1 MQHEG
6 QQGFSDVQLVQ
17 TDLHHTSEDSAA
29 QNLQQYGSYTL
40 VSSAGSPAMH
50 EHFINVDNI
59 HSAYDTSH
67 SNGNYDNSNNGAAVT
82 WYGSLDEHAALDPSG
97 VSHEDQMGH
106 AAWNNQQGL
115 HYTAVTKKNAPGD
128 VSRHDTPTSVFDI
141 FNALSIVHPQSPRAR
156 SNQPTIGELFCIT
169 CCTSSLCLFT
179 LPIRPVEIWP
189 RSALR
194 YPARVLHDRC

>member
-1 MQHEG
+1 MQHQG

-17 TDLHHTSEDSAA
+17 TDLHHTSEDSAV

-50 EHFINVDNI
+50 EYFINVDNI

-67 SNGNYDNSNNGAAVT
+67 SDGNYDSSNNGAAVT
-82 WYGSLDEHAALDPSG
+82 WYGTLDEHAALHPIG
-97 VSHEDQMGH
+97 VSHEGQMEH
-106 AAWNNQQGL
+106 AAWNNHQGL
-115 HYTAVTKKNAPGD
+115 QYTAVAKNAPGD

-156 SNQPTIGELFCIT
+156 SNQPTIGELFYIT

-179 LPIRPVEIWP
+179 LLIRTVENWP

>member
-1 MQHEG
+1 MQHQG

-17 TDLHHTSEDSAA
+17 TDLHHTSEDSAV
-29 QNLQQYGSYTL
+29 QNLQQDGSYTL
-40 VSSAGSPAMH
+40 VSSAESPAMH

-59 HSAYDTSH
+59 QSAYDTSH
-67 SNGNYDNSNNGAAVT
+67 SNGSYDNSNSGAAVT

-97 VSHEDQMGH
+97 VSHEDQMEC
-106 AAWNNQQGL
+106 AAWNNQHGL
-115 HYTAVTKKNAPGD
+115 QYTAVAKKNAPGD

-169 CCTSSLCLFT
+169 CCTSSLWLFT

-189 RSALR
+189 CSALR
-194 YPARVLHDRC
+194 YPAT

>member
-17 TDLHHTSEDSAA
+17 TDLHHTSEDNAV

-50 EHFINVDNI
+50 EHYINVDNV
-59 HSAYDTSH
+59 HSAYDASH
-67 SNGNYDNSNNGAAVT
+67 SSGYYENSSNSAVVT
-82 WYGSLDEHAALDPSG
+82 WYGSLDEHAASAFGEVSHEDLSG
-97 VSHEDQMGH
+97 VSHEGQMEH

-115 HYTAVTKKNAPGD
+115 HHTAVAKKNAPGD

-141 FNALSIVHPQSPRAR
+141 FNALSIVHPQSPKACA
-156 SNQPTIGELFCIT
+156 NQPTTGKLFCRVPAAH
-169 CCTSSLCLFT
+169 LHGAWFV
-179 LPIRPVEIWP
+179 LPNRTVNKN
-189 RSALR
+189 SCGLN
-194 YPARVLHDRC
+194 

>member
-50 EHFINVDNI
+50 EHFINGDNI

-67 SNGNYDNSNNGAAVT
+67 SNGSNGNYDNSNNGAAIT
-82 WYGSLDEHAALDPSG
+82 WYGSFDEHAVLDSSG
-97 VSHEDQMGH
+97 VSHEDQMEQ
-106 AAWNNQQGL
+106 AAWHNHQGL
-115 HYTAVTKKNAPGD
+115 HYTAVAKKNAPGD

-141 FNALSIVHPQSPRAR
+141 FNALSIVHPHSPRAQAVQHTT
-156 SNQPTIGELFCIT
+156 SKLLYFT
-169 CCTSSLCLFT
+169 CCTSSLCLVGCGLELST
-179 LPIRPVEIWP
+179 TSAAVCTDLPFKN
-189 RSALR
+189 AT
-194 YPARVLHDRC
+194 

>member
-17 TDLHHTSEDSAA
+17 TDLHHTSEDNAV

-40 VSSAGSPAMH
+40 VSSAESPAVH
-50 EHFINVDNI
+50 EQFITVDNI

-67 SNGNYDNSNNGAAVT
+67 SDGNCDNNKYGAAVT
-82 WYGSLDEHAALDPSG
+82 WYGSLDEHAATNPGGFSQ
-97 VSHEDQMGH
+97 ENQTEH
-106 AAWNNQQGL
+106 ADWNSQQGL
-115 HYTAVTKKNAPGD
+115 HYTTVAKKNAPGD

-156 SNQPTIGELFCIT
+156 AVQHTTSKLFYMT
-169 CCTSSLCLFT
+169 CCMHIFIVPGAPC
-179 LPIRPVEIWP
+179 RPELSTNLAAVCTEVSP
-189 RSALR
+189 KSAT
-194 YPARVLHDRC
+194 